1 MSPRRPRAVAV
12 GPALLRKL
20 PLPRPDDDASK
31 DERGRVLVVGGSAQV
46 AGAVRLAGEAALR
59 SGAGK
64 LQLAT
69 VASSAAALGI
79 AVPESLVVALPQTRT
94 GEIAGARASRA
105 LARHAS
111 GVDALLVGPGMSSA
125 QAAHALF
132 APLVGRLRDD
142 ATLVLDAAA
151 IVALHADEML
161 LAPLDG
167 RAVLTPHAGEMASLL
182 GVEKG
187 AVEAAPAELALGA
200 AAQFGAVVVLKGA
213 TSWIATPE
221 GALYRYDGGNVGL
234 ATSGSGDTLAGIVAG
249 LAARGAPPLNAV
261 VWGVYL
267 HGSAGRA
274 LARRMGELGFLA
286 RELLAEIPPLL
297 RRRR

>member
-1 MSPRRPRAVAV
+1 MSRGAPRAVPV
-12 GPALLRKL
+12 GSALLRRL
-20 PLPRPDDDASK
+20 PLPKPDDDASK

-69 VASSAAALGI
+69 VASSAAALGM
-79 AVPESLVVALPQTRT
+79 AVPESLVVALPQSRR
-94 GEIAGARASRA
+94 GEIVGARAA
-105 LARHAS
+105 TLLAQHAS
-111 GVDALLVGPGMSSA
+111 TVDAMLVGPGMQSA
-125 QAAHALF
+125 RAAHALLSS
-132 APLVGRLRDD
+132 LVGRLRAD
-142 ATLVLDAAA
+142 ATLIVDAAA
-151 IVALHADEML
+151 IQALHTDETL
-161 LAPLDG
+161 VAALDG
-167 RAVLTPHAGEMASLL
+167 RAILTPHAGEMASLL
-182 GVEKG
+182 GVEKD

-200 AAQFGAVVVLKGA
+200 AQRFGAVVVLKGA
-213 TSWIATPE
+213 TSWIAAPD
-221 GALYRYDGGNVGL
+221 GGLYRYDGGNVGL

-249 LAARGAPPLNAV
+249 LSARGAPPLIAV

-297 RRRR
+297 RRRT

>member
-1 MSPRRPRAVAV
+1 MRAPRAVAV

-20 PLPRPDDDASK
+20 ALPKPDDGASK

-59 SGAGK
+59 AGAGK
-64 LQLAT
+64 LQMAT
-69 VASSAAALGI
+69 VVSSAAALGM
-79 AVPESLVVALPQTRT
+79 AVPESLVVALPQGRS
-94 GEIAGARASRA
+94 GEIMGARAAQLLGRN
-105 LARHAS
+105 AS
-111 GVDALLVGPGMSSA
+111 SVDAMLIGPGMQSA
-125 QAAHALF
+125 RAAHALI
-132 APLVGRLRDD
+132 ASLVGRLRGD
-142 ATLVLDAAA
+142 ATLILDAAA
-151 IVALHADEML
+151 IEALRTNDSL
-161 LAPLDG
+161 LATLGG

-182 GVEKG
+182 GVEKD

-200 AAQFGAVVVLKGA
+200 AGTFGAVVVLKGA

-249 LAARGAPPLNAV
+249 LAARGAPPVHAV
-261 VWGVYL
+261 AWGVFL

-274 LARRMGELGFLA
+274 LARRMGTLGFLA

-297 RRRR
+297 RRRS

>member
-1 MSPRRPRAVAV
+1 MSRRAPRAVAV
-12 GPALLRKL
+12 GSALLRRW
-20 PLPRPDDDASK
+20 PLPKPGADASK

-69 VASSAAALGI
+69 VASAAAALGM
-79 AVPESLVVALPQTRT
+79 AVPESLVVALPQTRS
-94 GEIAGARASRA
+94 GEISGSRA
-105 LARHAS
+105 PALLAEHAS
-111 GVDALLVGPGMSSA
+111 EVDAMLVGPGMQSVR
-125 QAAHALF
+125 AAHALL
-132 APLVGRLRDD
+132 APLVGRQRDD
-142 ATLVLDAAA
+142 ATLILDAAA
-151 IVALHADEML
+151 IDVLRTDETL

-182 GVEKG
+182 GVKKA

-200 AAQFGAVVVLKGA
+200 AGRFGAVVVLKGS

-249 LAARGAPPLNAV
+249 LSARGAPPLEAV
-261 VWGVYL
+261 AWGVYL